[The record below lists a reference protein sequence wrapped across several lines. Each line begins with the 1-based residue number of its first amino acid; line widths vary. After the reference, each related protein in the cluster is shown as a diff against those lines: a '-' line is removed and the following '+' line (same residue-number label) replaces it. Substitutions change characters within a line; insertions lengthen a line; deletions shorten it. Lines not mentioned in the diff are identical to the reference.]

1 MKIKTKLFLL
11 LGLITAVI
19 VLLIAVIYV
28 NGRNTIMD
36 QANTVGT
43 QAAQNAAEIVDFY
56 IKGLVNISV
65 SSRPAVEK
73 MLLNQTPH
81 EEIQKI
87 LSRITAANKDNN
99 VLDIYIGLQSGGKVL
114 AGSGWVA
121 PSDYDART
129 RDWYEE
135 AVAAKGP
142 VVTQPYLD
150 ADTKKMILTV
160 AEPMHDGKGQ
170 LIGVIAVDV
179 ELDIIQQSIAPFNV
193 LGVGFGMLVD
203 KNGSVVQHPTS
214 TFIGTENIAKNS
226 ANFSEE
232 LAAIG
237 KRMVTR
243 EKGFADYHTPTGEKR
258 RIFFAPGDSGY
269 IASIVFAHSEIN
281 AIVGE
286 LTFPQLIV
294 GGIALLLIIAVTLLM
309 IPSIVKPIQTVEKT
323 LTKLANLDLTR
334 DDTSTWLDHKSGEK
348 TEIGAMSRAASQLR
362 MIMSEMISTLK
373 TEINHTHASVSTLT
387 DLSQSASTSVLDAQN
402 AIRTVDNSAA
412 STAEALTSAN
422 RAIAEVS
429 DAATMTA
436 TSATEG
442 AEASSN
448 SSSLSQTAIGRV
460 NEVVKELSEVGVTA
474 RQNSDSIEKVGSAVA
489 AISEFVTTIRNIANQ
504 TNLLALNAA
513 IEAARAGEAGRGFAV
528 VADEVRKLAE
538 ESNTASQEVATLIEK
553 LQEGTSTSIS
563 STRESAD
570 LIEMIVSKAQG
581 AQTQLNDAL
590 GQIERVND
598 AMQTIAAAAQEQAA
612 SSNEISDSMGNVSD
626 ATHEVAREISLID
639 QSTRHTVDVIEKLSS
654 ESGNLKNVA
663 DNLQELIDRFSLDE
677 TQQERKHNALSARNY

>member
-73 MLLNQTPH
+73 MLSNQTPH
-81 EEIQKI
+81 GEIQKI
-87 LSRITAANKDNN
+87 LARITAANKDNN
-99 VLDIYIGLQSGGKVL
+99 VLDVYMGLQSGGKVL
-114 AGSGWVA
+114 AGSGWIA
-121 PSDYDART
+121 PADYDART

-142 VVTQPYLD
+142 VVTPPYLD

-170 LIGVIAVDV
+170 LIGVLAVDV
-179 ELDIIQQSIAPFNV
+179 ELDVIQQSIAPFNV
-193 LGVGFGMLVD
+193 LGVGFGVLTD
-203 KNGSVVQHPTS
+203 KDGNIVQHPETA
-214 TFIGTENIAKNS
+214 FIGTENVTKSS

-237 KRMVTR
+237 KRMVAR

-269 IASIVFAHSEIN
+269 IVSIVFPHSEIN
-281 AIVGE
+281 ATVGE

-334 DDTSTWLDHKSGEK
+334 DDTSAWLDHKSGEK

-362 MIMSEMISTLK
+362 IIMSEMISTLK

-448 SSSLSQTAIGRV
+448 SSLLSQTAIGRV

-474 RQNSDSIEKVGSAVA
+474 RQNSDSIEKVGSAVT

-553 LQEGTSTSIS
+553 LQEGTGASIT

-581 AQTQLNDAL
+581 AQMQLNEAL

-677 TQQERKHNALSARNY
+677 TTQEKKHTALSARNY